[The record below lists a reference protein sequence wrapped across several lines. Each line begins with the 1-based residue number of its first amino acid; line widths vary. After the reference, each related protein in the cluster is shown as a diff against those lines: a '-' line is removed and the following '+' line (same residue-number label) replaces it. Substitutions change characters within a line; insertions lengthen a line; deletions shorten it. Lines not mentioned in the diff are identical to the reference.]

1 MLGASLSP
9 LYLELRIS
17 IGRIGMSLSCQL
29 REIEVLA
36 GRLVPGAQPPELK
49 GALGRNLPSL
59 NRQRITG

>member
-36 GRLVPGAQPPELK
+36 GRLVPGAQLPMGPLRQI
-49 GALGRNLPSL
+49 GAEKTRAPDFAG
-59 NRQRITG
+59 